1 MTKQPIPVATV
12 ASCQRKQRKGTVL
25 VVFMLS
31 LAMLSMTAL
40 AMVRVTLLQRDM
52 VRSNELLVQSEW
64 LFQSAVVRASSQLQ
78 ASEDYDGEE
87 WRIEARMIGQTFDAL
102 TQISVEQTDDQTK
115 RRRVTITVM
124 YPPDDARRVMVSRS
138 VMIAP

>member
-1 MTKQPIPVATV
+1 MTKHPVSV
-12 ASCQRKQRKGTVL
+12 VEELSNQQKQRAGTVL

-52 VRSNELLVQSEW
+52 VRSNELIVQSEW

-87 WRIEARMIGQTFDAL
+87 WKIDAETIGQMFDAL
-102 TQISVEQTDDQTK
+102 AQISVEQADEQTK
-115 RRRVTITVM
+115 GHRVVITVM
-124 YPPDDARRVMVSRS
+124 YPPDDVRRVMVSRS

>member
-1 MTKQPIPVATV
+1 MTKHPVSAEEV
-12 ASCQRKQRKGTVL
+12 VSGQHRQRAGTVL
-25 VVFMLS
+25 VIFMLS

-52 VRSNELLVQSEW
+52 VRSNELIVQSEW

-87 WRIEARMIGQTFDAL
+87 WRIDAGAIGQTFDAL
-102 TQISVEQTDDQTK
+102 AQISVEQTDDQTK
-115 RRRVTITVM
+115 GRRVVITVM
-124 YPPDDARRVMVSRS
+124 YPPDDVRRVMVSRS
-138 VMIAP
+138 VIIAP